1 LISSTSKAQE
11 NIGRVMAIFRHIQ
24 EETVR
29 AEDLDAIFE
38 LLQREDP
45 EYRSIAYEAAAMEL
59 AVQDLSDGISLDK
72 WYSLRDKAA
81 NEHAVH
87 VHVGLGWALAKLHK
101 APTKFIENMQPLLKW
116 RVVDGMGYYF
126 GLFNKRR
133 TQSKHEIPDL
143 LTEDA
148 TSPFDQGVGRSIWYT
163 SRAEIGKAELIIG
176 DFSVERKAD
185 LWRGIGVACAYVGGC
200 TERELGLIYQAAGDY
215 QKQLMSGALLACRTR
230 FFAKAPTSGA
240 ELAVKSWTRMS
251 LEEAAK
257 LTVEMEPSLNL
268 VKGRE
273 YETWLEELESEL
285 ETRMQHN

>member
-1 LISSTSKAQE
+1 LIPSTSKAQE
-11 NIGRVMAIFRHIQ
+11 NIGRIMAIFRHIQ
-24 EETVR
+24 EEIVR

-87 VHVGLGWALAKLHK
+87 IHVGLGWALAKLHK

-163 SRAEIGKAELIIG
+163 SGAEIGKAALIIG
-176 DFSVERKAD
+176 DFSGERKAD
-185 LWRGIGVACAYVGGC
+185 LWRGIGIACAYVGGC

-215 QKQLMSGALLACRTR
+215 QKQLVCGATLACRTR
-230 FFAKAPTSGA
+230 YFAEAHTEASNEVIEA
-240 ELAVKSWTRMS
+240 WSNMNA
-251 LEEAAK
+251 EEAYQ
-257 LTVEMEPSLNL
+257 LSVEQEPSADSAE
-268 VKGRE
+268 GDE
-273 YETWLEELESEL
+273 YKDWILRIADALK
-285 ETRMQHN
+285 TRIA